1 MKLHTKILLGL
12 VLGAVA
18 GVAVNIATG
27 GAVAEAS
34 RLLQAGVS
42 ADSLAAAVPRSA
54 VWAERANRYV
64 MGPVGQ
70 IFLRMLFMVV
80 VPLVFASLTL
90 GVAGLGDVRKVGK
103 IGSKTLFYFLAT
115 TAVAAT
121 VGLVLVNVLRPGDGL
136 TEAVRTGLMDTYR
149 TEASARMQE
158 ARTTSFGI
166 QTFVQIVPR
175 NPVKAAADL
184 DMLGLIFF
192 SLVFGA
198 ALTLIPKEKAQ
209 PVLGFLE
216 GLGAAVTKIIGM
228 AMQLAPYGVFGLIF
242 VTTSRFGFALLK
254 PLGVF
259 VVTVLLGLALHL
271 FGTLAVLIRTLA
283 GVSPLRFFGKVR
295 DVMITAFSTSSSN
308 ATLPTSLAAAEHEL
322 RLPGTVAGFVVPLG
336 ATMNMNGTSLFEGV
350 VVLFLAQ
357 VMGIHLSLGTQVI
370 VVVLAVLTAVGAAG
384 VPGGSIPL
392 LVIVLETVG
401 IPGETI
407 AIVIGVD
414 RILDMCRTVVNV
426 TGDLT
431 AACVVARWEG
441 VWDPKLV
448 TSGNSPASEQAAQR
462 RAGSP
467 QAP

>member
-1 MKLHTKILLGL
+1 VKLHTKILLGL
-12 VLGAVA
+12 ALGAAA
-18 GVAVNIATG
+18 GVSVNFAAG
-27 GAVAEAS
+27 GEVAHAA
-34 RLLQAGVS
+34 RLLQENAP
-42 ADSLAAAVPRSA
+42 ADSLAALPPAA
-54 VWAERANRYV
+54 LWAERANHYV
-64 MGPVGQ
+64 MGPAGQ

-80 VPLVFASLTL
+80 IPLVFASLTL
-90 GVAGLGDVRKVGK
+90 GVAGLGDVRHVGK
-103 IGSKTLFYFLAT
+103 VGSKTLLYFLAT

-121 VGLVLVNVLRPGDGL
+121 IGLILVNVIRPGEGL
-136 TEAVRTGLMDTYR
+136 SQAVRESLMQTFR
-149 TEASARMQE
+149 TEASVRMEE

-209 PVLGFLE
+209 PVVGFLE
-216 GLGAAVTKIIGM
+216 GLGAAVTKIIDM
-228 AMQLAPYGVFGLIF
+228 AMRLAPYGVFGLIF

-259 VVTVLLGLALHL
+259 VLTVLLGLALHL
-271 FGTLAVLIRTLA
+271 FGTLAVLVRMLA
-283 GVSPLRFFGKVR
+283 GLNPLRFFGKVR

-308 ATLPTSLAAAEHEL
+308 ATLPTSLAAAEREL
-322 RLPGTVAGFVVPLG
+322 RIPSTVAGFVVPLG

-357 VMGIHLSLGTQVI
+357 VLGIHLSLPTQVMVI
-370 VVVLAVLTAVGAAG
+370 VLAVLTAVGAAG

-431 AACVVARWEG
+431 AACVIARWER
-441 VWDPKLV
+441 VWDPSSI
-448 TSGNSPASEQAAQR
+448 TDTPAEP
-462 RAGSP
+462 RAG
-467 QAP
+467 AA